1 LLSLLQQSGFDD
13 VTGEPLI
20 RRADDEPETIRVR
33 LEKYNEMTA
42 PLLDYYKS
50 KGVLFGFK
58 GTESDVI
65 FKELEQFL
73 KTKLPRI
80 EV

>member
-1 LLSLLQQSGFDD
+1 MQSGFDD

-20 RRADDEPETIRVR
+20 RRADDEPETIRIR

-42 PLLDYYKS
+42 PLLDYYRS
-50 KGVLFGFK
+50 KGVLFGFA

-65 FKELEQFL
+65 YKDLEAFL
-73 KTKLPRI
+73 KEKLPRI
-80 EV
+80 EL